1 MKIRTIIPITTRSF
15 AETMAAGYAEKA
27 RPDTAISVVCLDRGP
42 ASLESLYEDAVAV
55 PQIVQRAVEAERD
68 GMDAIIIDCMNDP
81 GLEAAREAVSI
92 PVVAAAQSAM
102 SMASLLAHK
111 FSIASI
117 TARDV
122 YPNELLVSRYGL
134 KDKYAST
141 RWVDIPVLDLH
152 DDEDILVT
160 ALTTASAEA
169 IRQDG
174 AQAIVFGCGGMIG
187 LGDRLKTNLKT
198 QGLDAIV
205 IDPSLAALKWA
216 ELLADLK
223 LAHSRRTY
231 PLLDEAT
238 LAGHKTGAVDLVL
251 EVSGQIK
258 RAPVIHVIEPVVR
271 GFRAENWLDEVVE
284 EFSAPARAGTRV
296 QVAAIQSGPVTLETR
311 YAEAQ
316 AVPEMLRLM
325 RAAERSGAT
334 ATVIDCMYDPSL
346 DPAREALNIPVV
358 GPSQTAAFVAAS
370 LAHNFSYLAT
380 SSDMEDKLTE
390 KIEEYGLSS
399 KLASVRPTGLS
410 VEEVE
415 TNPEALFAAL
425 LREAEKAVMED
436 GAHCLILGC
445 TGMLGVAHRLQA
457 ALHDRELYVPVI
469 EPVPLA
475 IKMAEALSDL
485 GWTHSKMTYPQPPKK
500 ALAGYPDLEF

>member
-1 MKIRTIIPITTRSF
+1 MKIRTIIPLTTRSF
-15 AETMAAGYAEKA
+15 AKTMAAGYAEKA
-27 RPDTAISVVCLDRGP
+27 RADTIISVVCLDQGP
-42 ASLESLYEDAVAV
+42 ASLESMYEDAVAV
-55 PQIVQRAVEAERD
+55 PQIVQRAVEAEQD
-68 GMDAIIIDCMNDP
+68 GMDAVIIDCMADP

-102 SMASLLAHK
+102 SMASILAHK

-122 YPNELLVSRYGL
+122 YPNEQLVSRYGL

-152 DDEDILVT
+152 NDEDKLVA
-160 ALTTASAEA
+160 ALTTASVEA
-169 IRQDG
+169 ILQDG

-187 LGDRLKTNLKT
+187 LTGRLEDNLRA

-216 ELLADLK
+216 EILADLK
-223 LAHSRRTY
+223 LVHSRRSY
-231 PLLDEAT
+231 PLLDQSVFASLT
-238 LAGHKTGAVDLVL
+238 TRTSDIVL
-251 EVSGQIK
+251 EANGQMA
-258 RAPVIHVIEPVVR
+258 RNPDIHIIEPVVR
-271 GFRAENWLDEVVE
+271 GFRGENWLDEILQ
-284 EFSAPARAGTRV
+284 EFTASARPGTLL
-296 QVAAIQSGPVTLETR
+296 QVDAIRSGPATLETR

-334 ATVIDCMYDPSL
+334 AAVIDCMLDPSL
-346 DPAREALNIPVV
+346 EPAREALNIPVL

-370 LAHNFSYLAT
+370 LAHSFSYLAT
-380 SSDMEDKLTE
+380 SSDMKHKFTG

-399 KLASVRPTGLS
+399 KLASVRATGLS

-415 TNPEALFAAL
+415 TNPETLYEAL
-425 LREAEKAVMED
+425 LREAEKAVLED
-436 GAHCLILGC
+436 GAYSLILGC
-445 TGMLGVAHRLQA
+445 TGMLGVARRLQE
-457 ALHDRELYVPVI
+457 ALQARGLSVPVI
-469 EPVPLA
+469 DPISLI

-485 GWTHSKMTYPQPPKK
+485 GWVHSKLTYPRPPKK
-500 ALAGYPDLEF
+500 ALAGYPELEF